1 LTGFIK
7 VNVGRDRY
15 RRSGRIRALLKK
27 CWGRDGLNRG
37 SGAVRSIDIR
47 LRRCIS
53 SLIKMKTPRPIQAVF
68 LAMVLASGGFPAAP
82 QEPKLVSAEHGI
94 VVSSE
99 RRASEVGLSVL
110 KAGGNA
116 VDAAVATAF
125 ALAVIYP
132 GAGNIG
138 GGGFLV
144 LHTKDGRVTT
154 FDFRE
159 KASLAASPGMF
170 LDEQGEIRDNANHQ
184 GILSAGVP
192 GSVAGLELAHK
203 KYGKLAWKD
212 VLQPAIQLADQGF
225 PVSRYFSKNLE
236 TTYRAKFLRYPSSA
250 RVFLKPDGTVYRAG
264 ELWRQ
269 PDLAATLKR
278 IQSEGAAD
286 FYRGTTAGLIAD
298 FMNKSGGLITADD
311 LAKYEAVE
319 RKPIHGTYRG
329 YDVYSMA
336 PSSSG
341 GVVLLEMLNILE
353 GCKISRL
360 GHDSA
365 AYLHLLTEAMRS
377 AYLDR
382 ARYLGDPEANPDM
395 PVERLISKEYAGR
408 LRSAIPMD
416 QARTS
421 RVEDIEAPA
430 EASHTTH
437 LSVMDKE
444 GNAVSLTT
452 TIENWYGSAI
462 VVEGAGF
469 LLNNEMGDFNPV
481 PGKTDDR
488 GQIGTKANEIAP
500 GKRMLSNM
508 SPTIIAKNGKPFLVI
523 GCPGGRAIP
532 NAVLQIIL
540 NVIDSRMDIA
550 RAIARPRI
558 HHQWLPDVTEYEPGV
573 FSADALEIYR
583 MMGHKARE
591 DEDLQ
596 HNDAMGIMIKK
607 KAITGCADP
616 RSEDGSAA
624 GY

>member
-1 LTGFIK
+1 MKLPKITLA
-7 VNVGRDRY
+7 VLQML
-15 RRSGRIRALLKK
+15 ALAP
-27 CWGRDGLNRG
+27 G
-37 SGAVRSIDIR
+37 S
-47 LRRCIS
+47 
-53 SLIKMKTPRPIQAVF
+53 
-68 LAMVLASGGFPAAP
+68 FPSPA
-82 QEPKLVSAEHGI
+82 QEPKPVPAEHGL

-99 RRASEVGLSVL
+99 RRASEVGLSIL
-110 KAGGNA
+110 KTGGNA

-125 ALAVIYP
+125 ALAVTYP

-144 LHTKDGRVTT
+144 LHTKNGRVTT

-159 KASLAASPGMF
+159 KAPLAASPGMF
-170 LDEQGEIRDNANHQ
+170 LDEQGEIRDDANHQ

-212 VLQPAIQLADQGF
+212 VLRPAVQLADQGF
-225 PVSRYFSKNLE
+225 PVSRSFSKNLE
-236 TTYRAKFLRYPSSA
+236 TTYRAKFLQYPSSA

-278 IQSEGAAD
+278 IQADGAAD
-286 FYRGTTAGLIAD
+286 FYRGATAKLIAD
-298 FMNKSGGLITADD
+298 FMKRNGGLITGAD
-311 LAKYEAVE
+311 LAEYEAVE
-319 RKPIHGTYRG
+319 RKPLHGTYRG
-329 YDVYSMA
+329 YDVYAMG

-353 GCKISRL
+353 GYNL
-360 GHDSA
+360 GGLGQDSA
-365 AYLHLLTEAMRS
+365 PYLHLLTEAMRS

-395 PVERLISKEYAGR
+395 PMDLLISKSYAAQAR
-408 LRSAIPMD
+408 KSVPADR
-416 QARTS
+416 ARTS
-421 RVEDIEAPA
+421 RVADIPSPPESP
-430 EASHTTH
+430 HTTH
-437 LSVMDKE
+437 LSVVDAE

-452 TIENWYGSAI
+452 TIESWYGSAI

-500 GKRMLSNM
+500 AKRMLSNM
-508 SPTIIAKNGKPFLVI
+508 SPTIIAKNGRPVLII
-523 GCPGGRAIP
+523 GCPGGRTIP
-532 NAVLQIIL
+532 NSVLQVIL
-540 NVIDSRMDIA
+540 NVIDFGMDIA
-550 RAIARPRI
+550 AAIAAPRI
-558 HHQWLPDVTEYEPGV
+558 HHQWLPDVTDYEPGA
-573 FSADALEIYR
+573 FSAEALMLYKT
-583 MMGHKARE
+583 MGHKSRE
-591 DEDLQ
+591 DADLK
-596 HNDAMGIMIKK
+596 HNDAMGILIDLRTGKL
-607 KAITGCADP
+607 TGCADP
-616 RSEDGSAA
+616 RSEDGSAV